1 MQGYLSTSST
11 ILTRITDFEDGN
23 YGSEIKAKH

>member
-1 MQGYLSTSST
+1 MQGYLSTPL
-11 ILTRITDFEDGN
+11 IIMNRITDFEDGI